1 MRETR
6 VLVVDDHPILRHG
19 IAELVQREPDFE
31 VCAEAGSA
39 DEALAQ
45 LAIHPIDVAIVDL
58 SLAGLSGI
66 ELLKTLRTRHPTVRT
81 LVMSM
86 HDETV
91 YAERTLRAGARG
103 YVMKQEATK
112 QILTA
117 LRRIRDGEIWLSERM
132 RQRLLSRIADRPDAG
147 PPARDDPHLSLLS
160 DRELEVF
167 RLIGRGLKTGEI
179 ARELNRSVNT
189 IEAHRAAIKRKL
201 DVPTGAE
208 LARLAFQAFEGDA

>member
-132 RQRLLSRIADRPDAG
+132 RQRLLSRIAERPDAS
-147 PPARDDPHLSLLS
+147 PPARDDPYLSLLS

>member
-1 MRETR
+1 VPDSR

-19 IAELVQREPDFE
+19 IAELVQHEPGFE

-39 DEALAQ
+39 AEALEQ
-45 LAIHPIDVAIVDL
+45 LARHPIDLAIVDL

-66 ELLKTLRTRHPTVRT
+66 DLLKTLRTRYPTVRT

-86 HDETV
+86 HDETL
-91 YAERTLRAGARG
+91 YAERALRAGARG
-103 YVMKQEATK
+103 YVMKQEATR

-117 LRRIRDGEIWLSERM
+117 LRHIRDGEIWLSERM
-132 RQRLLSRIADRPDAG
+132 RQRLLSRIADA
-147 PPARDDPHLSLLS
+147 PAAVVRQGTDLTLLS

-179 ARELNRSVNT
+179 ARELHRSVNT
-189 IEAHRAAIKRKL
+189 VEAHRAAIKRKFAIT
-201 DVPTGAE
+201 TGAE

>member
-19 IAELVQREPDFE
+19 IAELVQREPDFT
-31 VCAEAGSA
+31 VSAEAGSA
-39 DEALAQ
+39 EEALAQ
-45 LAIHPIDVAIVDL
+45 LALHAIDVAIVDL

-66 ELLKTLRTRHPTVRT
+66 ELLKTLRTRHPEVRT

-117 LRRIRDGEIWLSERM
+117 LRRIRDDGIWLSDRM
-132 RQRLLSRIADRPDAG
+132 QQRLLNRVAMAPGSADRGDADVS
-147 PPARDDPHLSLLS
+147 ALTN
-160 DRELEVF
+160 RELEVF

-179 ARELNRSVNT
+179 ARQLNRSVNT
-189 IEAHRAAIKRKL
+189 VEAHRAAIKRKL
-201 DVPTGAE
+201 DVVTGAE
-208 LARLAFQAFEGDA
+208 LARLAFQAFDGDA